1 VRSIKTNATALYNA
15 VANFVNLLRSPL
27 LLVVRLYWV
36 WQFFHTG
43 WGKLQDIAK
52 VTDFFTS
59 LGLPLPNVTA
69 YVVGTSECVGGVL
82 LFFGLGSRLISLPL
96 LADMIG
102 AYVTADREALKAI
115 FSEPGKFYAADP
127 YTFLFA
133 SLLILVF
140 GPGKISVDALIER
153 LIRREKRVLVG
164 PSSSIALAGR

>member
-1 VRSIKTNATALYNA
+1 VAILSHRLGKTAGHREGHGFLYESWA
-15 VANFVNLLRSPL
+15 AF
-27 LLVVRLYWV
+27 
-36 WQFFHTG
+36 
-43 WGKLQDIAK
+43 
-52 VTDFFTS
+52 
-59 LGLPLPNVTA
+59 PNVTA